1 MRQIVRYDRAVS
13 EVISCPLCVT
23 SDSTPVIHDN
33 GFTGR
38 QCARCGL
45 IFVSPRPTEQEMAE
59 LYHEGDAYLPP
70 EFFLATANTLAGRL
84 GARSAVSEMLE
95 HSSGGS
101 LLEIGPGNGAV
112 LAEAANRGFDVVGVE
127 LNDAQAEFIRTHRG
141 LRCFSSL
148 DDAEAL
154 GPFDVIYHRD
164 VISHFYD
171 PLAQFE
177 RLHAMLRPGG
187 LHVFET
193 GNFGDIDH
201 RYFAHVRSFQ
211 YPDHLFFYSERSLH
225 ELLRRTGY
233 EHVHTYRFSTRPEQ
247 LLRSGIRRT
256 MGLMRRGR
264 ADTTEN
270 GASEPAPD
278 RAPPEPATATV
289 PSRAGILARDA
300 LDVTYYGIR
309 HTLGAVTARARDPQ
323 TLTVVARTIG

>member
-1 MRQIVRYDRAVS
+1 MS

-38 QCARCGL
+38 QCASCGL
-45 IFVSPRPTEQEMAE
+45 IFVSPRPSEQEMAE

-84 GARSAVSEMLE
+84 GARSAVGDVLRHTSP
-95 HSSGGS
+95 GR
-101 LLEIGPGNGAV
+101 LLEIGPGNGAF
-112 LAEAANRGFDVVGVE
+112 LAEAAGRGFDVVGVE
-127 LNDAQAEFIRTHRG
+127 LNTAQAEFIRTHRG

-148 DDAEAL
+148 TDAEAL

-171 PLAQFE
+171 PIEQFE
-177 RLHAMLRPGG
+177 RLHARLRPGG

-201 RYFAHVRSFQ
+201 RHFARIRSFQ
-211 YPDHLFFYSERSLH
+211 YPDHLFFYSERSLL
-225 ELLRRTGY
+225 ELLRRTGH
-233 EHVHTYRFSTRPEQ
+233 EHVHTYRYSTQPEQ
-247 LLRSGIRRT
+247 LLRSGIRRAL
-256 MGLMRRGR
+256 GVVRRGHDSG
-264 ADTTEN
+264 ADGN
-270 GASEPAPD
+270 GAAEAPQED
-278 RAPPEPATATV
+278 RPIAAVV

-300 LDVTYYGIR
+300 LDVTYYGLR
-309 HTLGAVTARARDPQ
+309 HTFGAVTARADAPQ
-323 TLTVVARTIG
+323 TLTVVARTTG